1 MKNQEMATQAR
12 VFSALAD
19 PTRLKLLK
27 LLSDNQSGALC
38 VNAMAMWLGVSQ
50 PAVSQ
55 HLRVLKN
62 AGLISGER
70 RGYHVHYVLEP
81 DAMKRCQELVATVLG
96 TPQPAVRDLCHD
108 ERTGESRCDSRPSD
122 GKQK

>member
-1 MKNQEMATQAR
+1 MKDQEIVSQAQ

-27 LLSDNQSGALC
+27 LLSDNQTSALC
-38 VNAMAMWLGVSQ
+38 VNAMAMGLGVSQ
-50 PAVSQ
+50 PAISQ

-70 RGYHVHYVLEP
+70 RGYHVHYALEA
-81 DAMKRCQELVATVLG
+81 DAMKRCQELVATVMG
-96 TPQPAVRDLCHD
+96 TPEPAGQDLCRD
-108 ERTGESRCDSRPSD
+108 PGTGESRCDSHFHD

>member
-1 MKNQEMATQAR
+1 MKDQEMANQAQ

-27 LLSDNQSGALC
+27 LLSDNRSSALC
-38 VNAMAMWLGVSQ
+38 VNAMAAWLGVSQ

-55 HLRVLKN
+55 HLRVLRN
-62 AGLISGER
+62 AGLISGAR
-70 RGYHVHYVLEP
+70 RGYHVHYVLET
-81 DAMKRCQELVATVLG
+81 DAMKRCQDLVSAALG
-96 TPQPAVRDLCHD
+96 TPGPVGQDLCHD
-108 ERTGESRCDSRPSD
+108 ERAGESRCDSRLSD